1 MSRHLEI
8 VNKQWKGDSKQN
20 NLLPIRVGKLKVSVS
35 CLKDTGHKAIK
46 NSWSSPLFLLCSCF
60 CLPHLYQHTLTFSLS
75 THFTWAYLYT
85 TFLCAILFLASYILK
100 VCLQN
105 PNFLRNS
112 CAQSFYS
119 LLYFLTEDLNQFTNI
134 SGHLLTCTSCRLRI
148 STVK

>member
-75 THFTWAYLYT
+75 THFTWAYVYT
-85 TFLCAILFLASYILK
+85 TFLCAILFLASLLYI
-100 VCLQN
+100 
-105 PNFLRNS
+105 
-112 CAQSFYS
+112 S
-119 LLYFLTEDLNQFTNI
+119 LLNAPTDLNLIHSSGLSSKPQLFLGTPVLSHFTVSYI
-134 SGHLLTCTSCRLRI
+134 F
-148 STVK
+148 